1 MPSSWTPGQSASRR
15 RSSVTPN
22 DTIVFDVAEVVG
34 KRAWAE
40 ATEATRRG
48 ARDLA
53 VQLLIGAKRRQVT
66 AGRGADGKP
75 LPPRKHPRTD
85 RATGPPLAPHR
96 ERSRSQTR
104 LRYSV
109 VGPSKVV
116 IWWGA
121 GWGRILGYHAR
132 ALVVHAPLRNIIDFT
147 PDALYRVRRKVRDWW
162 VENTGGVKVPPI
174 RDRRRIPAR
183 PAGGPGPAP

>member
-1 MPSSWTPGQSASRR
+1 M
-15 RSSVTPN
+15 TPN

-34 KRAWAE
+34 PRAWAE

-53 VQLLIGAKRRQVT
+53 VELLIGAKRRQVA

-75 LPPRKHPRTD
+75 LPPRRRPRPD

-104 LRYSV
+104 LRHSV

-132 ALVVHAPLRNIIDFT
+132 ALVVHAPLRNIVDFT
-147 PDALYRVRRKVRDWW
+147 PDAMIRIRRKVRDWW
-162 VENTGGVKVPPI
+162 HEHVGGASSAPH
-174 RDRRRIPAR
+174 RRRRA
-183 PAGGPGPAP
+183 